1 MYQSINKSEFRSA
14 FHNMGRSNQFSY
26 EGLTILFEGLEQYET
41 DTGEE
46 VELDV
51 IALCCDYSELTA
63 EEIQRQYDVEH
74 DIENESSLEEQI
86 EDFLACNT
94 WVLGSY
100 EDSNGIKH
108 YIFQQF

>member
-1 MYQSINKSEFRSA
+1 MYQSINVYNFRDA
-14 FHNMGRSNQFSY
+14 FHNMGRGEQFSY
-26 EGLTILFEGLEQYET
+26 EGLEVLFNGLEQYEQ
-41 DTGEE
+41 DADEKM
-46 VELDV
+46 ELDV

-74 DIENESSLEEQI
+74 DIEDESSLEEQV

-94 WVLGSY
+94 WVLGTH
-100 EDSNGIKH
+100 EKDGIKH

>member
-1 MYQSINKSEFRSA
+1 MKQTINQYDFRNA
-14 FHNMGRSNQFSY
+14 FRNMRPDNFSY
-26 EGLTILFEGLEQYET
+26 EGLEILFNSLEQYEA

-63 EEIQRQYDVEH
+63 EEIQRQYSVEH
-74 DIENESSLEEQI
+74 DVEDESSLEEQV

-94 WVLGSY
+94 WVLGSHEKDGKTY
-100 EDSNGIKH
+100 YVFK
-108 YIFQQF
+108 QF